1 MTCCPSCPSGPLR
14 FLLLFLPALLI
25 LVALALWTGL
35 HHQLHLPLDLI
46 YDGHKQL
53 EAIPKEE
60 EVKL

>member
-1 MTCCPSCPSGPLR
+1 MTWCPSCPSGPLR
-14 FLLLFLPALLI
+14 FLLLFLPVLLI
-25 LVALALWTGL
+25 LVALTLWTGL

-46 YDGHKQL
+46 YDGHKRL

>member
-1 MTCCPSCPSGPLR
+1 MTCPPSCPSGPLR
-14 FLLLFLPALLI
+14 FLLLFLPFILI
-25 LVALALWTGL
+25 LVVLTLWTGL

-46 YDGHKQL
+46 YDGHKRL

>member
-14 FLLLFLPALLI
+14 FLLLFLPVLLI

-35 HHQLHLPLDLI
+35 YHQLHLTLDLV